1 MLIEFSI
8 ANYRSIKEMQTISF
22 RAAKMKSKFS
32 DVDENNTFQ
41 ANAKFQLLKSI
52 AVYGANASGK
62 SNLIRALSGM
72 LNFVYSS
79 VKDESA
85 LNRFFENEQFALD
98 PKSSSDPSFFQII
111 FLLEGIPY
119 RYGFEV
125 SGKKIHSEWLFYTP
139 KTEEVELF
147 TRSNLEV
154 KVDPRHFKEG
164 SDKKNTNLYST
175 SSLFFSVVSSFNG
188 EKSKKIESYFKT
200 ITIISGLNDGIW
212 GRKTISFLEDSS
224 YQVKILKLLEFA
236 DTGINDIRK
245 IELNPE
251 NIPADGIP
259 NAVSEKLRRIV
270 GDGIKIQSALT
281 SRTFKDENGNTV
293 SREFL
298 LDQHESEGTKKL
310 IAYSV
315 PLIDSMKNPVILIID
330 EFDARFHP
338 LITRKILQL
347 FHSKELNIHN
357 SQILIATHDVTLL
370 KADILRRDQ
379 IYFAEKDQSHST
391 RYYSLSDFKGI
402 RNDASFDKD
411 YINGRYG
418 AIPFLGNFED
428 FLKEHSNEAN

>member
-1 MLIEFSI
+1 
-8 ANYRSIKEMQTISF
+8 
-22 RAAKMKSKFS
+22 MKSKFS

-154 KVDPRHFKEG
+154 KVNPRHFKEG

-330 EFDARFHP
+330 EFDA
-338 LITRKILQL
+338 
-347 FHSKELNIHN
+347 
-357 SQILIATHDVTLL
+357 
-370 KADILRRDQ
+370 
-379 IYFAEKDQSHST
+379 
-391 RYYSLSDFKGI
+391 
-402 RNDASFDKD
+402 
-411 YINGRYG
+411 
-418 AIPFLGNFED
+418 
-428 FLKEHSNEAN
+428 